1 MLYPGAHPLDPA
13 KAVAQSKLHAAVG
26 LTSARQLSFEVHLS
40 LPAPSLSND
49 KASMRDSF
57 RGAVLQLQALNRQ
70 DMSRVNETILENMQS
85 SVALIPQMA
94 EHLIAAGGKRL
105 RPLLT
110 LSAARGLGYDAD
122 RHIHLAAAV
131 ELIHA
136 ATLLHDD
143 VVDESALRRGAKTAN
158 IIWGNK
164 ESVLVGDFLFSR
176 AFELMVKTEDLRVL
190 DILSNASGII
200 AEGEVMQ
207 LSTQKNIA
215 ATQDMYLNVIKA
227 KTAALFAAA
236 TRAGAVIAGAS
247 PTHEQALYTYGL
259 HLGIAYQMVDDALD
273 YAGSEVALGKSVGDD
288 FKEGKMTLPVVLALQ
303 AADAKETSFWT
314 RTISDGAQ
322 EDEDFTMACALMA
335 RHGTVE
341 KTLSRARTHA
351 DTAVQA
357 LEILPNTQH
366 FDALIDLADLSVG
379 RVS

>member
-1 MLYPGAHPLDPA
+1 M
-13 KAVAQSKLHAAVG
+13 
-26 LTSARQLSFEVHLS
+26 
-40 LPAPSLSND
+40 
-49 KASMRDSF
+49 
-57 RGAVLQLQALNRQ
+57 
-70 DMSRVNETILENMQS
+70 
-85 SVALIPQMA
+85 
-94 EHLIAAGGKRL
+94 
-105 RPLLT
+105 
-110 LSAARGLGYDAD
+110 
-122 RHIHLAAAV
+122 
-131 ELIHA
+131 
-136 ATLLHDD
+136 LHDD

-247 PTHEQALYTYGL
+247 PAHEQALYTYGL

-341 KTLSRARTHA
+341 KTLNRARTHA

-357 LEILPNTQH
+357 LEILPSTQH
-366 FDALIDLADLSVG
+366 FDALIDLTDLSVG